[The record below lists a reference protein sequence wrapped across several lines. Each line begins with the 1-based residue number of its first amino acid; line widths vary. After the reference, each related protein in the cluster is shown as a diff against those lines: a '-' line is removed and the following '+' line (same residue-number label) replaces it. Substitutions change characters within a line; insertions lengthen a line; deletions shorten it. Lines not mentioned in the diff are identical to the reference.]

1 MIENPFVFSALVA
14 LWRAMN
20 SPPRS
25 LYIFMAAATGICVAN
40 LYYCQPLLG
49 QMGAEFGVGV
59 KEMGLVPTLTQA
71 GYAVGMLLIVP
82 TGDLFERRRLAV
94 LFTVLAAACCALLA
108 FASHFSLLAAGSF
121 LLGLTTMTPQIL
133 IPFAAN
139 IARPEERGKVVG
151 TMMSG
156 LLLGILLARTVSG
169 FLAVFGWRFLYG
181 LTAGILLALAL
192 GLAFVLP
199 KAEPTFRGSYA
210 GLMRSIASIT
220 REQPVLREAALF
232 GGLLFG
238 AFSAFWATLIYL
250 MQGFD
255 LGPRA
260 VGLFGLLGAGAAL
273 LSPVVGSFMDRSE
286 PRRVTGYMFGAIFL
300 SFALFWASERSLIGI
315 ALGVLF
321 MDIAVQA
328 GHISNQ
334 TRVFRLLPEA
344 RSRLQTVYMFAYFT
358 GGALGSLIGSWAW
371 DHFGWAGV
379 CVSAMGMMV
388 VGGVVWWMG
397 RRRFA
402 E

>member
-1 MIENPFVFSALVA
+1 MH
-14 LWRAMN
+14 
-20 SPPRS
+20 SPSRS

-49 QMGAEFGVGV
+49 QMGADFGLGA

-94 LFTVLAAACCALLA
+94 LFTLLAAACCAMLA
-108 FASHFSLLAAGSF
+108 FTPHFSLLVAGSF
-121 LLGLTTMTPQIL
+121 FLGLTTMTPQIL

-139 IARPEERGKVVG
+139 IAKSEERGKVVG

-156 LLLGILLARTVSG
+156 LLLGILLARTVAG
-169 FLAVFGWRFLYG
+169 FLAVFGWRFLYA
-181 LTAGILLALAL
+181 LVAGVLLVLAA

-199 KAEPTFRGSYA
+199 RAEPTFRGTYA
-210 GLMRSIASIT
+210 GLMGSIVEIT
-220 REQPVLREAALF
+220 RTQPVLREAAVF

-286 PRRVTGYMFGAIFL
+286 PRKVTGYMFGVIFL
-300 SFALFWASERSLIGI
+300 SFALFWGSEKSLIGI
-315 ALGVLF
+315 ALGVLL

-334 TRVFRLLPEA
+334 ARVFQLIPEA

-379 CVSAMGMMV
+379 CASAMGMMV
-388 VGGVVWWMG
+388 VGGVVWGMG
-397 RRRFA
+397 RQKFSA
-402 E
+402 QMAT